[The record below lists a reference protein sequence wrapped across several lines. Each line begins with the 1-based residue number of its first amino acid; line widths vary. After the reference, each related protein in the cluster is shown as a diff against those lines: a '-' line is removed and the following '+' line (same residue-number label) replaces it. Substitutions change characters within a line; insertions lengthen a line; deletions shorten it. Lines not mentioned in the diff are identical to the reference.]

1 MSSPGPARP
10 PADAPPVEPA
20 DTSRAGETPPAG
32 ATATEPDT
40 TRTRARR
47 SSLVWHPDFRRL
59 WVGDAFAQFGAQLTG
74 IALPV
79 LAVRD
84 LGASEWQM
92 GLLTAAETAAFLVI
106 GLPTGA
112 WVDRMRKRRVLI
124 TADLV
129 RAVVLSVVVALAL
142 TGNGS
147 MALLYAGALVL
158 SVATVFFDV
167 AHQSYVP
174 GLVGLAHIGEGNA
187 KLQATQSVA
196 QVAAPAVGGALL
208 RVIAAP
214 LVIAVNAVTYLVS
227 AVAVSRI
234 RKVEELPPVESRR
247 PLKEEIAEGL
257 RFVIHQ
263 PLLRRIVACTAI
275 ANLAGAITTAL
286 IVLYALR
293 TLGMDEAAY
302 GTVLS
307 ASALGGLSGAVAS
320 NWLVRRI
327 GEARI
332 IPLAALGFAPGA
344 ALTPL
349 AAFLPIPPQATLIA
363 GGVLFYAMV
372 VLYNVAQVSFRQR
385 ICPPPLLGR
394 MNASVRFIV
403 WGTTPIGGL
412 LGGWLGHTWGVLP
425 TLWIAAAGSLVAA
438 LPVVLSPL
446 LQMRDLP
453 GAPEPA

>member
-1 MSSPGPARP
+1 MS
-10 PADAPPVEPA
+10 
-20 DTSRAGETPPAG
+20 TPTPAG
-32 ATATEPDT
+32 PPLGTAAPAEPDPPGK
-40 TRTRARR
+40 RR
-47 SSLVWHPDFRRL
+47 SLARHPDFRRL
-59 WVGDAFAQFGAQLTG
+59 WVGDAFGQLGFQLTS

-84 LGASEWQM
+84 LHATEWQM

-124 TADLV
+124 AADLV
-129 RAVVLSVVVALAL
+129 RAATLAVVVALAL
-142 TGNGS
+142 TGNAS
-147 MALLYAGALVL
+147 MAVLYAGALVM

-196 QVAAPAVGGALL
+196 GVAGPALGGALL
-208 RVIAAP
+208 RVVLAP
-214 LVIAVNAVTYLVS
+214 VLLAVNAVTYLVS
-227 AVAVSRI
+227 ALALSRI
-234 RKVEELPPVESRR
+234 RKPEELPPREHRR

-257 RFVIHQ
+257 RFVVRQ

-275 ANLAGAITTAL
+275 GNLFGAAAGAVTVIF
-286 IVLYALR
+286 ALR
-293 TLGMDEAAY
+293 ELGLDEAAY

-307 ASALGGLSGAVAS
+307 ASAVGGLLGAVAS
-320 NWLVRRI
+320 DRLVRWF
-327 GEARI
+327 GEGRV
-332 IPLAALGFAPGA
+332 IPLSALAFAPGA

-349 AAFLPIPPQATLIA
+349 AAVLPFPPQATLIA
-363 GGVLFYAMV
+363 GGVLFYLAV
-372 VLYNVAQVSFRQR
+372 VVYNVAQVSFRQR
-385 ICPPPLLGR
+385 VCPPPLLGR

-412 LGGWLGHTWGVLP
+412 LGGWLGHTFGATT
-425 TLWIAAAGSLVAA
+425 TLWVGAAGAVVAA
-438 LPVVLSPL
+438 LPVLFSPL
-446 LQMRDLP
+446 LRMRELP
-453 GAPEPA
+453 GAPAPE

>member
-1 MSSPGPARP
+1 MSTPAPAGPPLGTTGPA
-10 PADAPPVEPA
+10 
-20 DTSRAGETPPAG
+20 
-32 ATATEPDT
+32 EPDAAP
-40 TRTRARR
+40 RRR
-47 SSLVWHPDFRRL
+47 SLARHPDFRRL
-59 WVGDAFAQFGAQLTG
+59 WAGDAFGQLGFQLTS

-84 LGASEWQM
+84 LGATEWQM

-129 RAVVLSVVVALAL
+129 RAATLAVVVVLAL
-142 TGNGS
+142 TGHAS
-147 MALLYAGALVL
+147 MAVLYAGALVM

-196 QVAAPAVGGALL
+196 GVAGPALGGALL
-208 RVIAAP
+208 RVVLAP
-214 LVIAVNAVTYLVS
+214 VLLAVNVATYLVS
-227 AVAVSRI
+227 ALALSRI
-234 RKVEELPPVESRR
+234 RTVEELPPREHRR
-247 PLKEEIAEGL
+247 PLKAEIAEGL
-257 RFVIHQ
+257 GFVVRQ

-275 ANLAGAITTAL
+275 GNLFGAAAGAVTVIF
-286 IVLYALR
+286 ALR
-293 TLGMDEAAY
+293 TLGLDEAAY

-307 ASALGGLSGAVAS
+307 ASAVGGLLGAVAS
-320 NWLVRRI
+320 DRLVRWF
-327 GEARI
+327 GEGRV
-332 IPLAALGFAPGA
+332 IPLSALAFAPGA

-349 AAFLPIPPQATLIA
+349 AAVLPFPPQATLIA
-363 GGVLFYAMV
+363 GGVLFYGAV
-372 VLYNVAQVSFRQR
+372 VVYNVAQVSFRQR
-385 ICPPPLLGR
+385 VCPPPLLGR

-412 LGGWLGHTWGVLP
+412 LGGWLGHTFGATT
-425 TLWIAAAGSLVAA
+425 TLWVGAAGAVLAA
-438 LPVVLSPL
+438 LPVLFSPL
-446 LQMRDLP
+446 LRMRELP
-453 GAPEPA
+453 GAPAPE